1 VQLVGKLTLNRNPT
15 NYFAETEQVAFHTGN
30 LVPGIEVTND
40 PLMQARLFSYLDTQ
54 LTRLGGPN
62 FAQLPINRP
71 HCPVNDMLRD
81 GMHQTAIHTGT
92 AAYHPNSIDGDE
104 PHPADEKH
112 GGYVQ
117 TPRVIEGT
125 AVRAQPSSF
134 DDHFTQ
140 ATMFYRSLSPIEQ
153 THVVEA
159 FTFELGKVYEQSIKE
174 RELQVLANVDTDLC
188 ALVAAGLGLP
198 APKGSPA
205 ENVAVS
211 PALVQLLAEPGRI
224 DGRKIGIIADAGSD
238 LAGIAKLVKATAA
251 LGVTALVIAPV
262 GGVLKSGRR
271 SITVDRTLATARS
284 IEFDALVVADGTT
297 PTGDIKLVVLLQEAF
312 RHCKAIA
319 AWGDGGAVLK
329 SARIS
334 AKDAGVEV
342 AEDVDKTFTANL
354 AAALGLHRAWDR
366 AAKVMG
372 STVPPAR

>member
-1 VQLVGKLTLNRNPT
+1 
-15 NYFAETEQVAFHTGN
+15 
-30 LVPGIEVTND
+30 
-40 PLMQARLFSYLDTQ
+40 
-54 LTRLGGPN
+54 
-62 FAQLPINRP
+62 
-71 HCPVNDMLRD
+71 
-81 GMHQTAIHTGT
+81 
-92 AAYHPNSIDGDE
+92 
-104 PHPADEKH
+104 
-112 GGYVQ
+112 VQ